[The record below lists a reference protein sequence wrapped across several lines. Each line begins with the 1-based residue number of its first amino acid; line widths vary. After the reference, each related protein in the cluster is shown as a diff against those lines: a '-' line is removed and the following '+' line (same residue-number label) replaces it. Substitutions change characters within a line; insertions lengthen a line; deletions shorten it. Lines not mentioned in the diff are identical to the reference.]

1 MEKGNLISGIW
12 FTGTKNLSRSLGD
25 TEVLV
30 PGSSCEL
37 DELDK
42 KMRVTVNKFE
52 ASIGLR

>member
-12 FTGTKNLSRSLGD
+12 FTGAKNLSRSLGD

-30 PGSSCEL
+30 MGSSCEL

-52 ASIGLR
+52 ASIGFT